1 MDAVLIVD
9 DNPAD
14 RILFRTILERA
25 GFLVHEAARGDE
37 SLEAARRLR
46 PHALVLDVNLTDTSG
61 YDVCRELRADPLLM
75 GTAVLML
82 TVLGQEGDIV
92 AGLEAGADD
101 YVAKDA
107 PPQAIVTRLQRLIQ
121 HRRMA
126 SLAAL
131 NAQLVQVGR
140 LLAGVVHEIRGPL
153 SVIRGSAEI
162 LRGQLGDDDPGQL
175 LIDPIIRGSRL
186 LQVRL
191 EHLMAAAR
199 GGAATLREIDLEP
212 VLTEAAHLF
221 RMGIDPREGAFAI
234 DLLIEAPPQTVL
246 ADSGRLIQ
254 VILNLLGNARE
265 AIRESG
271 RVASIQIR
279 SRRVDDPG
287 PSPRTLADVDHS
299 VRNLIPGVLI
309 EVIDNGPGI
318 DAEHVGRM
326 FEPFFTTK
334 ATGTGYGLYLAD
346 EIMREHRGWIR
357 ATNHPEGGACIAFW
371 LPAVLPTSPISAG
384 AADVLPILSVA
395 RPPL

>member
-14 RILFRTILERA
+14 RVLFRTILERA
-25 GFLVHEAARGDE
+25 GFAVHETARGDE
-37 SLEAARRLR
+37 ALAVARRLR
-46 PHALVLDVNLTDTSG
+46 PHAVVLDVNLPGTDG
-61 YDVCRELRADPLLM
+61 YTVCRQFRADPLLM

-82 TVLGQEGDIV
+82 TVLGDQNDIL

-107 PPQAIVTRLQRLIQ
+107 PPPAIVARLRRLIQ

-162 LRGQLGDDDPGQL
+162 LRGQLPTEDSGQL

-199 GGAATLREIDLEP
+199 GGASALREIDLEP
-212 VLTEAAHLF
+212 VLVEAAHLF
-221 RMGIDPREGAFAI
+221 RMGIDPREGPLAI
-234 DLLIEAPPQTVL
+234 DVQVEQPAPTVL
-246 ADSGRLIQ
+246 GDSGRIIQ

-265 AIRESG
+265 AIRG
-271 RVASIQIR
+271 VDRVPSIQIR
-279 SRRVDDPG
+279 TRAFDG
-287 PSPRTLADVDHS
+287 HAAGGRTLAGAS
-299 VRNLIPGVLI
+299 SAGEANLPGVLI

-318 DAEHVGRM
+318 DPDHLGRL

-334 ATGTGYGLYLAD
+334 ETGTGYGLYLAA
-346 EIMREHRGWIR
+346 EIVHEHLGSIHASNR
-357 ATNHPEGGACIAFW
+357 PEGGACIAIW
-371 LPAVLPTSPISAG
+371 LPATSAAAVEKAAG
-384 AADVLPILSVA
+384 ERFSEV
-395 RPPL
+395 